1 MLHAKLGHGWSA
13 QATDTPDRNGGSRQ
27 RARAFTL
34 VELLVVVSII
44 ALLISILLPALSRA
58 RDQAKLVKCLAHS
71 RGTGEAVTIFA
82 ADHNN
87 HFQLAA
93 HEVGIG
99 SADPS
104 HQKYEYAR
112 GELLAWPV
120 VVAQAAGISYTTNWD
135 WGVRATPD
143 DVLTKTEFMKKD
155 LEMVTCPADK
165 VRISTPFYP
174 RAGSLIGDGDPNNP
188 IPGGGGNLSYWG
200 HLSFAISEDI
210 AGAEGN
216 DDNPAGCPACWR
228 PVLDQGYWYG
238 CVGEQEYSSEHPCAG
253 AKGGWRLRGNLDRVW
268 QPSTAGLIFEAG
280 AGTEREL
287 GQPEHLANL
296 ITSAKAAGPY
306 LGDFQQT
313 FKRLPISR
321 HRGGYLNVLFADLH
335 GETTQAVEYKY
346 SSLLQENLPSKYA
359 PRVRVSP
366 YQPRETN
373 Y

>member
-27 RARAFTL
+27 SAHGFTL

-58 RDQAKLVKCLAHS
+58 RDQAKLVKCLAHI
-71 RGTGEAVTIFA
+71 RGTGQAATVFA

-87 HFQLAA
+87 HFQLATDEFGVNTA
-93 HEVGIG
+93 D
-99 SADPS
+99 SA
-104 HQKYEYAR
+104 HQKYAYGG

-120 VVAQAAGISYTTNWD
+120 AIAQASGIGYGYNWD

-155 LEMVTCPADK
+155 LEIVTCPADK
-165 VRISTPFYP
+165 VRISTPYYP
-174 RAGSLIGDGDPNNP
+174 RETSLPGDGDPNNP
-188 IPGGGGNLSYWG
+188 IPGGGDNLSYWG
-200 HLSFAISEDI
+200 YLSFGINEDVVGVEVEDH
-210 AGAEGN
+210 AGKPGGWRAALYEGE
-216 DDNPAGCPACWR
+216 
-228 PVLDQGYWYG
+228 WYG
-238 CVGEQEYSSEHPCAG
+238 CPGEFGYPDGHPCAG
-253 AKGGWRLRGNLDRVW
+253 GKGGWRLRGNLDRVW
-268 QPSTAGLIFEAG
+268 GPSTVGLIFEAG
-280 AGTEREL
+280 AESEAQFGD
-287 GQPEHLANL
+287 QEHLANL
-296 ITSAKAAGPY
+296 IMTAQTPGPY
-306 LGDFQQT
+306 LGDFQQ
-313 FKRLPISR
+313 RWSRRMPLSR

-335 GETTQAVEYKY
+335 GETTRAVEYKY
-346 SSLLQENLPSKYA
+346 STLLQDRLPSKYA